1 MEIVNSITN
10 MLTVLIFLAQLALVF
25 GAPVFVLQYCIC
37 DGRLKWPK
45 CLLPGLSIFMLL
57 LSAFL
62 LFNADIREQAIAWVS
77 SQFGMYTGVLL
88 IEGFLPFISIVMTL
102 VVTGATVLYYYRERR
117 KGTQEEK

>member
-10 MLTVLIFLAQLALVF
+10 MLTVLIFLAQLVLVF

-45 CLLPGLSIFMLL
+45 CLLPGLSIVLLL

-62 LFNADIREQAIAWVS
+62 LFNADIREQAIAWVT

-102 VVTGATVLYYYRERR
+102 AVTGATVLYYHRERR